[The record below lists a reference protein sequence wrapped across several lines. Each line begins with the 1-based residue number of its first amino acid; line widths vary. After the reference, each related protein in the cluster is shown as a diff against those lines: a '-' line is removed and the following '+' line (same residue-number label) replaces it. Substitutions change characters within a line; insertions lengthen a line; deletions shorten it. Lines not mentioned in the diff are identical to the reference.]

1 MTALSVRRLQEEQS
15 MASKLSVKNGNV
27 TLPITQSGEGQQII
41 FVNGAGATQVV
52 WKNII
57 QRLQGQYQTV
67 TFDFRGHGGASPA
80 ADYSFEAI
88 LSDVETVIGRVAR
101 GKPILVGW
109 SLGAD
114 LAIMY
119 AARHP
124 GAVAGVVVVDGAVP
138 IAATLTEDEAK
149 MRKAVNS
156 PAMKLTMAL
165 MRLTPYRYVMT
176 GDTFADLVMD
186 LNTRRQSL
194 LDVYATLDC
203 PVTLVIALKS
213 IGVSGAHAERGN
225 RIWREGAER
234 LHAAHPEMG
243 LKWIDDGH
251 KFPLKHPG
259 EVSQVVDAFAQ
270 QISSIDQEAPR
281 ATTQVVGRDA

>member
-1 MTALSVRRLQEEQS
+1 MTT
-15 MASKLSVKNGNV
+15 KITVKNGSV
-27 TLPITQSGEGQQII
+27 TLPITQSGVGQQII
-41 FVNGAGATQVV
+41 FVNGGGATQVV

-67 TFDFRGHGGASPA
+67 TFDVRGHGQASA
-80 ADYSFEAI
+80 ANDYSFEAI

-114 LAIMY
+114 LAIAY
-119 AARHP
+119 AARRP

-138 IAATLTEDEAK
+138 IAETLTEDEAA

-156 PAMKLTMAL
+156 PAMKLSMAL

-176 GDTFADLVMD
+176 GDTFADLVME
-186 LNTRRQSL
+186 LNTRRQRL

-213 IGVSGAHAERGN
+213 IGERGAHAERGN

-234 LHAAHPEMG
+234 LHAAHPEIG

-251 KFPLKHPG
+251 KFPLKHPE

-270 QISSIDQEAPR
+270 QLNSSDHAVSQAVTHS
-281 ATTQVVGRDA
+281 ADTYA

>member
-1 MTALSVRRLQEEQS
+1 MTT
-15 MASKLSVKNGNV
+15 KLIVKNGDV

-41 FVNGAGATQVV
+41 FVNGGGATQVI
-52 WKNII
+52 WKNIV
-57 QRLQGQYQTV
+57 QRLQGQYETV
-67 TFDFRGHGGASPA
+67 TFDVRGHGGASA
-80 ADYSFEAI
+80 AKDYSFEAF
-88 LSDVETVIGRVAR
+88 LSDVESVIGQVAR

-109 SLGAD
+109 SFGAD
-114 LAIMY
+114 LAITY

-149 MRKAVNS
+149 MRKAINS
-156 PAMKLTMAL
+156 PAMKLSMAL
-165 MRLTPYRYVMT
+165 MRLTPYRYAIT

-203 PVTLVIALKS
+203 PVTLLIALKS
-213 IGVSGAHAERGN
+213 LGVSGAHAERGN

-234 LHAAHPEMG
+234 LHAAHPEIE
-243 LKWIDDGH
+243 LKWIDDSH
-251 KFPLKHPG
+251 KFPLKHPAA
-259 EVSQVVDAFAQ
+259 VAQAVDAFAERL
-270 QISSIDQEAPR
+270 SSQP
-281 ATTQVVGRDA
+281 VYS

>member
-1 MTALSVRRLQEEQS
+1 MTT
-15 MASKLSVKNGNV
+15 KITVKNGSV
-27 TLPITQSGEGQQII
+27 MLPITQSGVGQQII
-41 FVNGAGATQVV
+41 FVNGGGATQVV

-67 TFDFRGHGGASPA
+67 TFDVRGHGQASA
-80 ADYSFEAI
+80 ANDYSFEAI

-114 LAIMY
+114 LAIAY
-119 AARHP
+119 AARRP

-138 IAATLTEDEAK
+138 IAETLTEDEAA

-156 PAMKLTMAL
+156 PAMKLSMAL

-176 GDTFADLVMD
+176 GDTFADLVME
-186 LNTRRQSL
+186 LNTRRQRL

-213 IGVSGAHAERGN
+213 IGERGAHAERGN

-234 LHAAHPEMG
+234 LHAAHPEIG

-251 KFPLKHPG
+251 KFPLKHPE

-270 QISSIDQEAPR
+270 QLNSSDHAVSQAVTHS
-281 ATTQVVGRDA
+281 ADTYA

>member
-1 MTALSVRRLQEEQS
+1 MATRMT
-15 MASKLSVKNGNV
+15 VKNGSV

-41 FVNGAGATQVV
+41 FVNGGGATQVV
-52 WKNII
+52 WKKIV

-67 TFDFRGHGGASPA
+67 TFDVRGHGKASA
-80 ADYSFEAI
+80 AKDYSFEAI

-114 LAIMY
+114 LAITY

-149 MRKAVNS
+149 MRKAINS
-156 PAMKLTMAL
+156 PAMKLIMAL
-165 MRLTPYRYVMT
+165 MRFTPSGYVMT

-203 PVTLVIALKS
+203 PVTLLIALKA
-213 IGVSGAHAERGN
+213 IGGSGAHAERGN

-234 LHAAHPEMG
+234 LHAAHPEIE

-251 KFPLKHPG
+251 KFPLKQPDD
-259 EVSQVVDAFAQ
+259 VSQVVDAFAHRLSAQ
-270 QISSIDQEAPR
+270 PVRS
-281 ATTQVVGRDA
+281 